1 MTLTH
6 LADVLLDECF
16 FRMWCLPE
24 QIKFGDA
31 HTAAPVSHR
40 NWTETASSYYDAGN
54 EKAYI
59 QDYHDVFTVNL
70 QTHC

>member
-1 MTLTH
+1 M
-6 LADVLLDECF
+6 F
-16 FRMWCLPE
+16 FTKMCLLPE
-24 QIKFGDA
+24 WIKFGDA

-40 NWTETASSYYDAGN
+40 NWTETASSHHDAGN

-59 QDYHDVFTVNL
+59 QDYHNVFTVNP